1 MAEHEKEDPKGLTR
15 RDLLKRGAVA
25 GAVAWSAPV
34 ILSLRAPA
42 FAQGTP
48 PIRSCCQCVTGGETN
63 EPCES
68 DGFTCESCIRFCVGK
83 GGVLKYAVGEGC
95 SCILGVCRGFEDLP
109 CEQQPCG

>member
-1 MAEHEKEDPKGLTR
+1 MPEPEEAGRKGFTR

-25 GAVAWSAPV
+25 GAIAWSAPV
-34 ILSLRAPA
+34 ILSLRTPA
-42 FAQGTP
+42 FAQGSP
-48 PIRSCCQCVTGGETN
+48 PIRSCCQCVTGGDTN

-68 DGFTCESCIRFCVGK
+68 DGFTCESCVRFCEGK

-109 CEQQPCG
+109 CEQVACG

>member
-1 MAEHEKEDPKGLTR
+1 MAEPEEVGRKGLTR

-42 FAQGTP
+42 FAQGYQRT
-48 PIRSCCQCVTGGETN
+48 CCQCVTGGPEN

-68 DGFTCESCIRFCVGK
+68 DSFTCETCIRFCEGK

-109 CEQQPCG
+109 CEQQVCG

>member
-1 MAEHEKEDPKGLTR
+1 MPEPEGTTSSGLSR
-15 RDLLKRGAVA
+15 RDLLKRGALV
-25 GAVAWSAPV
+25 GGLAWATPV
-34 ILSLRAPA
+34 ILSVRAPA
-42 FAQGTP
+42 YAQQYRRT
-48 PIRSCCQCVTGGETN
+48 CCQCVGPTN

-68 DGFTCESCIRFCVGK
+68 DNFTCEACIRFCEGK